1 MTLNICESAWS
12 SSNHLISFQ
21 ECRDLLQQWFVT
33 STRKCA
39 LLTSYAK
46 IYFNLSFLFLG
57 YEECREITVGSILFW
72 RKPKTKG
79 CIWWPSWPCENQDQ
93 CLDSRSL
100 YPNKFSPSCF
110 LWLIWLIPIFAT
122 GKSLFF
128 RKVASASFHAR
139 ASLRVSWP
147 KFVLSELFISKFG
160 HSPQASRR
168 SGSIF

>member
-1 MTLNICESAWS
+1 MTPNIGKSAWS
-12 SSNHLISFQ
+12 SNHILFFHSRSARICCSNDSSPPLVSVPRWYHMQ
-21 ECRDLLQQWFVT
+21 M
-33 STRKCA
+33 
-39 LLTSYAK
+39 
-46 IYFNLSFLFLG
+46 YFNLFLG
-57 YEECREITVGSILFW
+57 YEECKETMDGSILFW
-72 RKPKTKG
+72 KKPKTKG

-122 GKSLFF
+122 GKSFFF
-128 RKVASASFHAR
+128 RQVSSASFHAR